1 MPATVFFCEIRIAY
15 PILLIMFRI
24 LIVIVLFVPISS
36 SGRVHSQS
44 SEIHHVASFNIHY
57 IVPDDKNENWE
68 RRKHAVAKILKEMDA
83 DIVAFQEMET
93 FDGGH
98 YSKRNLQL
106 DWIIFSTTGYKIAA
120 IGDPKVFPHTQ
131 PIIYKADKYT
141 VINQGFF
148 FFSDTPDEIYS
159 RQWNGGYPYF
169 CSWVLLQIKNTD
181 RTFYVYNVHN
191 DYKSRS
197 NRLKTSK
204 LISER
209 IEEIVDEDIPI
220 IVLGDFN
227 VQKWDKEL
235 DMLKAI
241 GLNIVPP
248 SGSTN
253 RILGL
258 PILPAIDHILVS
270 EGIKPQSDIIIWRN
284 RYDGVYPSDHF
295 PISAELTF

>member
-1 MPATVFFCEIRIAY
+1 MPATVFFCEIRMVY
-15 PILLIMFRI
+15 PILSIMFRI
-24 LIVIVLFVPISS
+24 LIVIALFVPISS
-36 SGRVHSQS
+36 SGIVHSQS
-44 SEIHHVASFNIHY
+44 SDIHHVASFNIHY
-57 IVPDDKNENWE
+57 IVPEDKDENWE
-68 RRKHAVAKILKEMDA
+68 RRKYAVAKVLKEMDA

-106 DWIIFSTTGYKIAA
+106 DWVIFSTTGYKLTA
-120 IGDPKVFPHTQ
+120 IGNPKVFPHTQ

-169 CSWVLLQIKNTD
+169 CSWVLLQIKNTE

-197 NRLKTSK
+197 NRLKTSS
-204 LISER
+204 LISGR

-227 VQKWDKEL
+227 VQKWDKEF
-235 DMLKAI
+235 DILKSI

-270 EGIKPQSDIIIWRN
+270 EDIKPQSDIIIWRN